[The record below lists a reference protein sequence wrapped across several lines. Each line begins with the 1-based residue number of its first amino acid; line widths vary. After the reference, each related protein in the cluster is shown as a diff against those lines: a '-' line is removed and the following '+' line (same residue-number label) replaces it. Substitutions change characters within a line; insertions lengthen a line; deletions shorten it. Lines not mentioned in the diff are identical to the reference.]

1 MTALII
7 TAIVSVTAIIVCY
20 HIIYR
25 RLKRLMEAWYSSLAH
40 YFNKSVIIVSDV
52 QARIDEI
59 EEELKEAADLKK
71 CIDEQTIRNKA
82 EVIGN
87 ICNNSEL
94 IK

>member
-7 TAIVSVTAIIVCY
+7 TAIVSVAAIIACY
-20 HIIYR
+20 HILYR

-59 EEELKEAADLKK
+59 EEELNEAADIKDCGAMLRSCDKLF
-71 CIDEQTIRNKA
+71 
-82 EVIGN
+82 
-87 ICNNSEL
+87 NNNNEPTN
-94 IK
+94 